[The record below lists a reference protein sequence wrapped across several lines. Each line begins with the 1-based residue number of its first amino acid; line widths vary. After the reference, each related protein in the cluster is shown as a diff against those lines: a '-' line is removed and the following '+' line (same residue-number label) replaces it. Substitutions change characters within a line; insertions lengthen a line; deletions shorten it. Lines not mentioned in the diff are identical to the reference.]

1 MDNLLTPDFGLIIW
15 QAIVFLVV
23 LLILGKFAWKPI
35 MGSIKERELSIEE
48 SLASAQRAKAE
59 MQQLHAEN
67 EKLLDEARLER
78 DRILKDAIDAG
89 NRMKEEAKAETSK
102 ISEKMIEDAKLAI
115 QTEKRAALADVKS
128 QVAMLSLQIAE
139 KLLREQLSTEAAQK
153 KLVEGYVKELN

>member
-1 MDNLLTPDFGLIIW
+1 MDNLLSPDFGLIIW

-48 SLASAQRAKAE
+48 SLASAERAKVE

-78 DRILKDAIDAG
+78 DRILKDAVDAG

-102 ISEKMIEDAKLAI
+102 IAAKMIEDAKLAI

-128 QVAMLSLQIAE
+128 QVATLSLQIAE
-139 KLLREQLSTEAAQK
+139 KLLREQLSTESAQK
-153 KLVEGYVKELN
+153 KLVESYVKELN